1 MFHRHQLGCAC
12 CSPHLLAGALS
23 QNEHEW
29 QDLLKEVSQLAAH
42 RAPEAVI
49 FHGGHIYPDPEDC
62 NTRVEALGIADHKVI
77 AAGTLDEVRRR
88 VRSSHPEAR
97 EQGLKNGQTLL
108 PGLIE
113 PHAHLLPSAVF
124 RTGPWHDLSAF
135 GSQHDPRHDP
145 QRDRQQRLNPDYSA
159 NDIRDKLTKA
169 VHDAQGRGEKW
180 VCGSGV
186 DPSLMR
192 EWVDIDSDWL
202 DSISKDMCLFL
213 INASG
218 HLGYANTAALKAA
231 NLEAGSNKGVLTETQ
246 VTLMT
251 NTVPRA
257 KPAEL
262 LVALRQVMSE
272 ANERGITTLFD
283 AGVGMGLGFY
293 EVVLLQALA
302 STPWMTVRM
311 GGALFGNNN
320 LWPLWLN
327 QFKPQLDSQPEALF
341 TIRAMKLIAD
351 GSNQGL
357 TGLQSTPY
365 KCCGDHSKPGDQHRV
380 PGVGPNGLFNF
391 TPISSLAQIMQQV
404 DAAGWPI
411 MVHANG
417 DEAIANVLAAYQM
430 VLSKVPPPDS
440 ETPKAEEERKP
451 LRHRIEHASL
461 LDDDDLRT
469 MKRLGIS
476 PSFLI
481 GHVGYWGRA
490 FRNIILGEE
499 RAQKLDRCKS
509 ALREGLRIS
518 LHSDHFVSPLGPLRY
533 MDQAMWRAMEADPE
547 LAVLNEAECLSAP
560 EALRAVTIDAAW
572 QCHLDDQVGSLKVGK
587 QADLV
592 ILQDDPLHIK
602 PTGPYQLRDIKV
614 LETWV
619 SGRKVYAA

>member
-12 CSPHLLAGALS
+12 CSPHLLAGALG
-23 QNEHEW
+23 QNESEW
-29 QDLLKEVSQLAAH
+29 QELLKELSQLEAQS
-42 RAPEAVI
+42 APEAVI

-62 NTRVEALGIADHKVI
+62 NTRVEALGIAEHKVI
-77 AAGTLDEVRRR
+77 ATGTLDEVRRR
-88 VRSSHPEAR
+88 MRDSYPDAR
-97 EQGLKNGQTLL
+97 EQGLEPGQTLL

-124 RTGPWHDLSAF
+124 LTPPWHNLSPF
-135 GSQHDPRHDP
+135 DGQK
-145 QRDRQQRLNPDYSA
+145 LNPDYSA
-159 NDIRDKLTKA
+159 EAIRDKLKEL
-169 VHDAQGRGEKW
+169 VRDAQGRGEKW

-192 EWVDIDSDWL
+192 DWVDIDRDWL
-202 DSISKDMCLFL
+202 DGISKDVCLFL

-218 HLGYANTAALKAA
+218 HLGYANGAALQAA
-231 NLEAGSNKGVLTETQ
+231 GLENSFPKGVLTESQ

-257 KPAEL
+257 QPADL
-262 LVALRQVMSE
+262 LIAMRQVMST
-272 ANERGITTLFD
+272 ANQYGITTLFD

-311 GGALFGNNN
+311 GGALFGNND

-327 QFKPQLDSQPEALF
+327 QFKPQLNSPPESLF

-365 KCCGDHSKPGDQHRV
+365 KCCAEHSV

-391 TPISSLAQIMQQV
+391 TPIESLAQIMQQV

-417 DEAIANVLAAYQM
+417 DEGIANVLAAYQL
-430 VLSKVPPPDS
+430 VLSQVPEPVSCPPGP
-440 ETPKAEEERKP
+440 EAKREP
-451 LRHRIEHASL
+451 LRHRLEHASL

-469 MKRLGIS
+469 MKRLDIS

-490 FRNIILGEE
+490 FRNTILGEE

-509 ALREGLRIS
+509 ALREGLRVS

-533 MDQAMWRAMEADPE
+533 MDQAMWRVMEADPE
-547 LAVLNEAECLSAP
+547 LAVLNAAECLSAP

-572 QCHLDDQVGSLKVGK
+572 QCHLDDQVGSLKEGK

-592 ILQDDPLHIK
+592 ILQQDPLHVE
-602 PTGPYQLRDIKV
+602 PTGPYQLREIDV
-614 LETWV
+614 HETWV
-619 SGRKVYAA
+619 SGRKVYAAPKPAENK

>member
-12 CSPHLLAGALS
+12 CSPHLLAGALG
-23 QNEHEW
+23 QNESEW
-29 QDLLKEVSQLAAH
+29 QELLKELSQLEAQSS
-42 RAPEAVI
+42 PEAVI

-62 NTRVEALGIADHKVI
+62 NTRVEALGIAEHKVI
-77 AAGTLDEVRRR
+77 ATGALDEVRRR
-88 VRSSHPEAR
+88 MRDSYPDAR
-97 EQGLKNGQTLL
+97 EQGLEPGQALL

-124 RTGPWHDLSAF
+124 LTPPWHDLSPF
-135 GSQHDPRHDP
+135 DGQK
-145 QRDRQQRLNPDYSA
+145 LNLHYSA
-159 NDIRDKLTKA
+159 EAIRDKLTGL
-169 VHDAQGRGEKW
+169 VRDAQGRGEKW

-192 EWVDIDSDWL
+192 DWVDIDRHWL
-202 DSISKDMCLFL
+202 DGISKDVCLFL

-218 HLGYANTAALKAA
+218 HLGYANGAALQAA
-231 NLEAGSNKGVLTETQ
+231 NLEAKFPEGVLTESNVTQ
-246 VTLMT
+246 MT
-251 NTVPRA
+251 NTVPRPQ
-257 KPAEL
+257 PADL
-262 LVALRQVMSE
+262 LIAMRKVMST
-272 ANERGITTLFD
+272 ANQYGITTLFD

-311 GGALFGNNN
+311 GGALFGNND
-320 LWPLWLN
+320 LWSLWLN
-327 QFKPQLDSQPEALF
+327 QFKPQLNSPPESLF

-357 TGLQSTPY
+357 SGLQSTPY
-365 KCCGDHSKPGDQHRV
+365 KCCAEHRV

-391 TPISSLAQIMQQV
+391 APIESLARIMQQV

-417 DEAIANVLAAYQM
+417 DEGIANVLAAYQL
-430 VLSKVPPPDS
+430 VLSKVPEPVSSPPGP
-440 ETPKAEEERKP
+440 EAKREP
-451 LRHRIEHASL
+451 LRHRLEHASL

-469 MKRLGIS
+469 MKRLDIS

-490 FRNIILGEE
+490 FRNTILGEE

-509 ALREGLRIS
+509 ALREGLRVS

-533 MDQAMWRAMEADPE
+533 MDQAMWRVMEADPE
-547 LAVLNEAECLSAP
+547 LAVLNAAECLSAP

-572 QCHLDDQVGSLKVGK
+572 QCHLDDQVGSLKEGK

-592 ILQDDPLHIK
+592 ILQHDPLHVE
-602 PTGPYQLRDIKV
+602 PAGPYQLREIDV
-614 LETWV
+614 HETWV
-619 SGRKVYAA
+619 SGRKVYAASKPAENK